1 MMMTSL
7 KRFADC
13 EHSVFVSY
21 AHADNLRE
29 GNWIGDFANQLERE
43 LGAELARVPGLK
55 GGVPPVHLSEY
66 NGPVS
71 GELSAQLAAR
81 IAASFAMVIVV
92 DRQYCESE
100 WCLKELQIFVE
111 LFGKEGLDARLYVLA
126 LSEPAIMELTQRPTW
141 QSCFAG
147 RSQVW
152 KPFYSNELGKPLVP
166 VLRPDAKALSTGFM
180 ERFDPLREDLVGKI
194 KQDLAGPPPPPQRKR
209 LLFGVTTPDLAD
221 DVRRLAEDM
230 RHQHEPSV
238 GLLDERALLGDLREL
253 TAADALILAFNNAQP
268 LFPFMPGGGG
278 HLAMQIEAWGRHGLP
293 RDMLHLLDLSEVAAH
308 EPAKPEHL
316 AFLDTLRPAALKY
329 PELVAKLFPP
339 PEVQDQQLP
348 KPRSV
353 RLYIES
359 NPVERDQWQKMAPQ
373 IQRRWKSIL
382 ESRHVEASLALRPR
396 GLNVDAIDQFD
407 LNAADGLI
415 LLWGQTETRSLL
427 SHIDMVED
435 RVDQLA
441 PAIVAY
447 LSPPK
452 PRSDRALPAAGW
464 QVLRFNQSG
473 PPCEDDIE
481 PHKDD
486 EGELN
491 EFLTGVLERT
501 SKRYGISLS

>member
-1 MMMTSL
+1 MTSL

-13 EHSVFVSY
+13 QHSVFVSY
-21 AHADNLRE
+21 AHADNLLS
-29 GNWIGDFANQLERE
+29 GNWIGDFATQLERE

-55 GGVPPVHLSEY
+55 GRLPPVHLSEF
-66 NGPVS
+66 NGPLS
-71 GELSAQLAAR
+71 GELSQQLSDR

-92 DRQYCESE
+92 DRRYCESD
-100 WCLKELQIFVE
+100 WCLKELQRFVE
-111 LFGKEGLDARLYVLA
+111 LFGAEGLDSRLYVLA
-126 LSEPAIMELTQRPTW
+126 LSEPAIQTLKQQPTW

-152 KPFYSNELGKPLVP
+152 KPFYLDELGKPRVP
-166 VLRPDAKALSTGFM
+166 VLRPDGKAPSTEFM
-180 ERFDPLREDLVGKI
+180 RRFDPLRDELVQKI
-194 KQDLAGPPPPPQRKR
+194 KTDLAGPPPAPARQR
-209 LLFGVTTPDLAD
+209 LLFGVGTPELAD
-221 DVRRLAEDM
+221 ELRRLVADIRQYES
-230 RHQHEPSV
+230 SV
-238 GLLDERALLGDLREL
+238 GVLDERALQGDLREL
-253 TAADALILAFNNAQP
+253 ASADALILPFSNAQP

-278 HLAMQIEAWGRHGLP
+278 HLAMQMDAWARQGLP
-293 RDMLHLLDLSEVAAH
+293 KEGLHLLDLSDVAGGV
-308 EPAKPEHL
+308 PARPEHQ
-316 AFLDTLRPAALKY
+316 AFLATLRPSALKY
-329 PELVAKLFPP
+329 PELVTKLWPP
-339 PEVQDQQLP
+339 PEAQDQQLP

-359 NPVERDQWQKMAPQ
+359 NPVERDQWQRMAPQ

-382 ESRHVEASLALRPR
+382 ESRNVEASLALRPR

-452 PRSDRALPAAGW
+452 PRSERALPAAGW
-464 QVLRFNQSG
+464 QVLRFNQSSV
-473 PPCEDDIE
+473 PPQEDIE
-481 PHKDD
+481 PDKDD
-486 EGELN
+486 EGELH